1 MSLTD
6 RAAAARPATTGNIG
20 KGGPTGGRD
29 DLRIFLI
36 AGEHSGDALGGKLM
50 HTLSTRCKGRIHYLG
65 VGGEHM
71 EQAGLASQ
79 FPLSDVAVMGPMSI
93 LPRLPRIMSRVYRT
107 VDAAV
112 AAEPDAVVII
122 DAPEF
127 THPIAKRIRKRAPSI
142 PIIDYV
148 SPSVWA
154 WRPGR
159 ARKMRPYVDHV
170 MGLLPFEPAA
180 HVRLGGPPC
189 TYVGH
194 PLIERVEWMRG
205 LDPTPLAER
214 LQLDPGRLTLVVL
227 PGSRVSEVSRLMQP
241 FGEAIELLHQRRVRP
256 QVIIP
261 AVPHVRPLIEKHVQS
276 WPVQPHIIDG
286 EEDKMR
292 AFRLAHAALAAS
304 GTVTLELALAGTPM
318 VVGYKVDALAAQ
330 VRFLLKVPSVVLAN
344 LVLEENA
351 FPELLQEECT
361 PQKLADALELLLRE
375 TPERRSQVAAL
386 ARIAHKML
394 IDGTSPSEAAAD
406 IVLDYAVHGRKP
418 AT

>member
-6 RAAAARPATTGNIG
+6 RAAANRPAGRKRG
-20 KGGPTGGRD
+20 SGAGRD
-29 DLRIFLI
+29 DLRIFLV

-50 HTLSTRCKGRIHYLG
+50 SALSARCKGRIHYLG
-65 VGGEHM
+65 VGGEDM
-71 EQAGLASQ
+71 EAAGLASQ
-79 FPLSDVAVMGPMSI
+79 FPLSDVAVMGPLSI

-107 VDAAV
+107 VDSAV

-127 THPIAKRIRKRAPSI
+127 THPIAKRIRRRAPFI

-180 HVRLGGPPC
+180 HQRLGGPPC

-194 PLIERVEWMRG
+194 PLIERLDWMHE
-205 LDPTPLAER
+205 LDPAPLAER
-214 LQLDPGRLTLVVL
+214 LQLDPGRLVLVVL
-227 PGSRVSEVSRLMQP
+227 PGSRTSEVTRLMQP
-241 FGEAIELLHQRRVRP
+241 FGEALELLHARRIRP

-261 AVPHVRPLIEKHVQS
+261 TVAHVRPLVERLAQS
-276 WPVQPHIIDG
+276 WTVQPHLVEG
-286 EEDKMR
+286 EEDKFR

-304 GTVTLELALAGTPM
+304 GTVTLQLALAGTPM
-318 VVGYKVDALAAQ
+318 VVAYKVDGIAAHM
-330 VRFLLKVPSVVLAN
+330 RFLLNVPSVVLAN

-351 FPELLQEECT
+351 FPELLQEDCT
-361 PQKLADALELLLRE
+361 PEKLADALEPLLRDS
-375 TPERRSQVAAL
+375 PERRAQLAAL
-386 ARIAHKML
+386 ARIPHKML
-394 IDGTSPSEAAAD
+394 LDGGTPSDAAAD
-406 IVLDYAVHGRKP
+406 IVLDYAVHGRRP
-418 AT
+418 AE